1 MFDREA
7 VEYNVCAFLYDPSI
21 SIRFPKHKVLLVYE
35 GNIINVLGCSILLRS
50 DLDRT
55 ALAFALDDS
64 KKYKRNLNNY
74 FIYIFKDNVELG
86 CLKFNEK
93 KYLFEVK

>member
-1 MFDREA
+1 MFDRE
-7 VEYNVCAFLYDPSI
+7 VTEYNACAFLYDPSI
-21 SIRFPKHKVLLVYE
+21 SICFPKYKILLVYE

-55 ALAFALDDS
+55 VLACAIDDS
-64 KKYKRNLNNY
+64 KKYKRKLNNY
-74 FIYIFKDNVELG
+74 FIYIFKNNEEFG